1 MKKFRFQFETLEKV
15 RRTREGEALRLL
27 SEAQAKVIHA
37 NEHKQALIRG
47 MSLAMDRR
55 AGLGGSATSPLDFM
69 LESDFIAG
77 QKIRIVQAE
86 VAIQRSKRA
95 VEKALRNYL
104 HAKRQTRVIE
114 MIREKRFA
122 EYKLERAKHL
132 QKEMDDVS
140 TMRNRL
146 RQLRKE
152 SA

>member
-1 MKKFRFQFETLEKV
+1 
-15 RRTREGEALRLL
+15 
-27 SEAQAKVIHA
+27 
-37 NEHKQALIRG
+37 
-47 MSLAMDRR
+47 
-55 AGLGGSATSPLDFM
+55 M